1 MKRKP
6 PPIAIALAAILA
18 FPLLAGE
25 TKEKAAAK
33 PAATAAAPAVKAH
46 VDPATG
52 ELVSPK
58 GDPAAAR
65 GALAAMPAESAQP
78 LKVEKVTAKAG
89 GQKVNLQGRFLMES
103 TASVGPDGKLS
114 QSCNQNAGAALKP
127 VEPAKEHRHD
137 R

>member
-1 MKRKP
+1 MRLKP
-6 PPIAIALAAILA
+6 PHVAIAFAAILA
-18 FPLLAGE
+18 LPLLAGE
-25 TKEKAAAK
+25 TNEKAGAK
-33 PAATAAAPAVKAH
+33 ASAPAAGSAVKVH

-52 ELVSPK
+52 QVVSPK
-58 GDPAAAR
+58 SDPAAAR
-65 GALAAMPAESAQP
+65 GVSATMPAESAQP

-114 QSCNQNAGAALKP
+114 HECNQKAGSATAADAS
-127 VEPAKEHRHD
+127 AKEHRHD